1 MARYVVGTVDEIAP
15 GTRKIVEVGGRSL
28 GVFNVNGEYFA
39 LLNRC
44 PHQAG
49 PLCKGNAYGF
59 LKSGAVGEYE
69 YSRPGEIVRCPW
81 HGWEFDVRTGQSWFD
96 PVQVRVRRYDVTVAP
111 GSALLG
117 EGSDEQVAEGAAP
130 PPAAPGTDPGRDR
143 RHGRRRRRERAGHGG
158 DGQGPVRGRDVPCD
172 RSSRS
177 TWSSRSAADAA
188 RRPIPPLLPLQR
200 EKRRSSSVGYL
211 FSQNSV
217 DIVIAWVHGGVY
229 PIRSSA
235 SR

>member
-1 MARYVVGTVDEIAP
+1 MAKYVVGTVDEIAL
-15 GTRKIVEVGGRSL
+15 GSRKIVEVGGRSI

-49 PLCKGNAYGF
+49 PLCKGNAYGV

-111 GSALLG
+111 GSAMLV
-117 EGSDEQVAEGAAP
+117 EGSDELVAEGAAP
-130 PPAAPGTDPGRDR
+130 PPEPGTTPAEVAAATG
-143 RHGRRRRRERAGHGG
+143 
-158 DGQGPVRGRDVPCD
+158 GQGETEPGMEGMVKGPYVAETYPVTVEQEYVVVEIGR
-172 RSSRS
+172 
-177 TWSSRSAADAA
+177 
-188 RRPIPPLLPLQR
+188 
-200 EKRRSSSVGYL
+200 
-211 FSQNSV
+211 
-217 DIVIAWVHGGVY
+217 
-229 PIRSSA
+229 
-235 SR
+235 